1 LKRTEA
7 KAKKVWELFEE
18 LSKVP
23 RASKHEE
30 KACEWVMEWAKK
42 HGLAYRQDGAGN
54 IVIEVEATAGYEEK
68 ETVILQGHV
77 DMVCEKRPESGHD
90 FAKDGIKL
98 IEEDGWVRADGT
110 TLGADNGI
118 GVAMSLAA
126 AVEEGVEH
134 PKLEILCTVDEETG
148 LTGANGLEA
157 GFIKGRR
164 LLNMDSEDDS
174 FTVGCAGGEQTQID
188 LAVEWEEVCGECGCY
203 ELKVSGLRGGHSGID
218 IDKQRANALKLL
230 GRCLGAVDEAVGVKI
245 AEVSGGSAHNAIPR
259 DARAVICLA
268 GEQFEKAKAILEE
281 LGGRFKDEFGQIDGD
296 ITVTLEGAEREWCGS
311 MSAEASRRLIDLLEG
326 LPFGVNRFSQEFEG
340 VVETSSNVA
349 VIATKKEE
357 GVVSIAMSQRSLKE
371 SCLDMMTGMVTAVGR
386 LAGAKVETL
395 GRYPGWDPD
404 PESKLLAVC
413 EEVYEEMRGKKAAVK
428 VIHAGLECGII
439 GKKFSG
445 MDMVSFGPDIENA
458 HSPQERVNVES
469 VDETWAFFVKLLSR
483 I

>member
-7 KAKKVWELFEE
+7 KAKKVWEIFEE
-18 LSKVP
+18 ISKVP
-23 RASKHEE
+23 RESRHEE
-30 KACEWVMEWAKK
+30 KACEWVIEFAKK
-42 HGLAYRQDGAGN
+42 HKLAHRSDATGN
-54 IVIEVEATAGYEEK
+54 IIIEVPATAGYEEK
-68 ETVILQGHV
+68 EMVVLQSHL
-77 DMVCEKRPESGHD
+77 DMVCEKGPESEHD
-90 FAKDGIKL
+90 FANDAIKL

-126 AVEEGVEH
+126 AVEEGVVH

-157 GFIKGRR
+157 GFVKGRR

-188 LAVEWEEVCGECGCY
+188 LAAEWEKCGACGCY
-203 ELKVSGLRGGHSGID
+203 ELKVSNLRGGHSGID

-230 GRCLGAVDEAVGVKI
+230 GRCLAALDEVVGVKI
-245 AEVSGGSAHNAIPR
+245 AEISGGSAHNAIPR
-259 DARAVICLA
+259 DARAKICLA
-268 GEQFEKAKAILEE
+268 GEQFEKAKGVLEE
-281 LGGRFKDEFGQIDGD
+281 LGGRFKDEFEQTDGD
-296 ITVTLEGAEREWCGS
+296 ITVTLEGAGS
-311 MSAEASRRLIDLLEG
+311 EGCSAMSAEASRRLIDLLMA

-349 VIATKKEE
+349 VITTKKQE
-357 GVVSIAMSQRSLKE
+357 GVVSIVTSQRSLKE
-371 SCLDMMTGMVTAVGR
+371 SCLDMVTGMVTAVGR
-386 LAGAKVETL
+386 LAGAKVETI

-404 PESKLLAVC
+404 PASKVLAVC
-413 EEVYEEMRGKKAAVK
+413 EEVYTEMRGKKPAVK

-439 GKKFSG
+439 GKKFVG

-458 HSPQERVNVES
+458 HSPQERANVES
-469 VDETWAFFVKLLSR
+469 VDKTWAFFVKLLSKM
-483 I
+483 